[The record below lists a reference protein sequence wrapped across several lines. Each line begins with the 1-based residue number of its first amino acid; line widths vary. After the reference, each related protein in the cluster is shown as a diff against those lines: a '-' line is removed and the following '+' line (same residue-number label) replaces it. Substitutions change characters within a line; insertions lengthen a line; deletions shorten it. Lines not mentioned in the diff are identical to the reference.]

1 VFGVSNA
8 GIAIGV
14 VCGVLIL
21 ALLISALRNPILR
34 RLAVRNA
41 LRWPATTILVVFGTM
56 IGTAMI
62 TGSLVVG
69 DNVRAWVYSDVEER
83 LGEIDQIIY
92 LPDPYGIADDRVRQ
106 NPDISFFPLNISS
119 HISVEKIN
127 ENLQTSGSNASVNG
141 VLPVIQ
147 QPAPVQGLDGSTD
160 ELKGVVPEVAVLAMD
175 WHQLANFGDSPPET
189 GQPASG
195 QAVIS
200 EKIAESLNIAAGDTL
215 QIIAGD
221 NTGDFVV
228 NEIVPMRGIAGYGG
242 MGWEGLPGAVMIGL
256 DDAQALFA
264 DGESVVNSLFISHSG
279 AVTKSQTHTGDVR
292 SALEPLLQE
301 VDLPVPFNIVPIKE
315 GMTEEVTW
323 VSAMFLIFS
332 SFVIIAG
339 LALTVNIYVSLAEDR
354 RSAMG
359 IARALGMR
367 RGHLARLSLYEG
379 LIHSLLAAV
388 VGVVVGLGL
397 ARIGF
402 LAMNRLLDFVEFE
415 TFVMRIES
423 ILTAGTAGVLISMS
437 TVFFTIL
444 RTSHINIVAAMRG
457 LSDPKRVHRSRWSL
471 IWPILVILA
480 GTGLTMLAVVNH
492 NVFGWVLGPPILI
505 IGCGYL
511 VRAIGLYLGVRSLQ
525 ASIVLTVT
533 FLSAMIYAWLTNEF
547 STAVQQEH
555 EATPLAFIL
564 IALVLVS
571 GGVGIIA
578 LNLSAMLKPL
588 HWVTSRARRA
598 LPTTRMALAYPSSK
612 PLRTSFTILM
622 FTIVLFVVTLMHVM
636 IGLFSQ
642 GMVEMSDY
650 EFGGFEV
657 LVFPNPA
664 NPLPDLGERI
674 NASNTPELAVVD
686 RVSALYISQLALPEY
701 SLRDYA
707 NRRDRTAAD
716 MDGPL
721 HEQVMGVDEV
731 FLNQTWTR
739 LVERAPGFDS
749 ERDVWQAMV
758 EDSSLVV
765 VDSQYRADGIDR
777 SRPPL
782 QAGDTITLG
791 SLETGAT
798 AEKLVAGVMEE
809 QTFWE
814 TPIRGIV
821 VNAAALRDEFGTD
834 QFDSPAIYLVG
845 VEAGSDDRAVARA
858 IEQEFVT
865 AGVTSRS
872 VGDVVAG
879 EQQWFGFMRIVQGF
893 LGFGLFVGVAGL
905 AVVAVRAV
913 HQRRRDIGTLR
924 ALGFR
929 KEMVLGY
936 FLAESSIVAIIGIL
950 LGTGIGSLSSIIIYR
965 YVLPQGTDIE
975 FIYPVTE
982 VALTS
987 LGIFVVAL
995 AFTVIP
1001 AIRASNLPV
1010 VDALRPIE

>member
-1 VFGVSNA
+1 VFVSSV
-8 GIAIGV
+8 GAIISL

-21 ALLISALRNPILR
+21 ALLISALRNPTLR

-69 DNVRAWVYSDVEER
+69 DNVRAWAYSDVEER
-83 LGEIDQIIY
+83 LGELDQIIY

-106 NPDISFFPLNISS
+106 NPDIAFFPLDLSV
-119 HISVEKIN
+119 HISIEQIN
-127 ENLQTSGSNASVNG
+127 ENLQTSGSNASLNG

-147 QPAPVQGLDGSTD
+147 QPAPVRGLDGITN
-160 ELKGVVPEVAVLAMD
+160 ELKGVVPEAAVLAMD
-175 WHQLANFGDSPPET
+175 WYQLANFGDNPPKTGNPSTGET
-189 GQPASG
+189 
-195 QAVIS
+195 VIS
-200 EKIAESLNIAAGDTL
+200 EMMAESLNIAIDDTL
-215 QIIAGD
+215 QIIAGER
-221 NTGDFVV
+221 TGDFVV
-228 NEIVPMRGIAGYGG
+228 NAIVPTRGIAGYGG

-256 DDAQALFA
+256 DDARALFA
-264 DGESVVNSLFISHSG
+264 DGEPVVNSLFVSHSG
-279 AVTKSQTHTGDVR
+279 TVTRSQIHTGDVR

-301 VDLPVPFNIVPIKE
+301 VDVPVPFKIVAIKE
-315 GMTEEVTW
+315 GMTDEVTW
-323 VSAMFLIFS
+323 VSTMFLIFS

-354 RSAMG
+354 RSTMG
-359 IARALGMR
+359 ISRALGMR
-367 RGHLARLSLYEG
+367 RGHVIRLSLYEG
-379 LIHSLLAAV
+379 LFYSLLAAI
-388 VGVVVGLGL
+388 VGVIVGLGL
-397 ARIGF
+397 ARVGF
-402 LAMNRLLDFVEFE
+402 LVMNRLLDFIQFE
-415 TFVMRIES
+415 SFVVRSES
-423 ILTAGTAGVLISMS
+423 ILTAGAAGVLISMI
-437 TVFFTIL
+437 TVFFTVIH
-444 RTSHINIVAAMRG
+444 TSHINVVAAMRG
-457 LSDPKRVHRSRWSL
+457 MADPKRTHRSRWSL
-471 IWPILVILA
+471 IWPMLVIL
-480 GTGLTMLAVVNH
+480 TGMVLTTLAVVTS

-511 VRAIGLYLGVRSLQ
+511 VRAIGLYRGVRSLQ
-525 ASIVLTVT
+525 SSIVLTIT
-533 FLSAMIYAWLTNEF
+533 FLNAMVYAWLTNEF

-555 EATPLAFIL
+555 EATPIAFIL
-564 IALVLVS
+564 IALVLVF

-588 HWVTSRARRA
+588 HWVSARARRA
-598 LPTTRMALAYPSSK
+598 LPTTRMALVYPSAK

-636 IGLFSQ
+636 IGVFSE
-642 GMVEMSDY
+642 GMVELSDY

-674 NASNTPELAVVD
+674 SAANTPELTVVN

-707 NRRDRTAAD
+707 NRRDRTAVD

-731 FLNQTWTR
+731 FLNQTLTR
-739 LVERAPGFDS
+739 LVEHAPGFES
-749 ERDVWQAMV
+749 EQDVWRAMA
-758 EDSSLVV
+758 EDPSLVI

-782 QAGDTITLG
+782 QPGDTVTLEN
-791 SLETGAT
+791 LETGAT
-798 AEKLVAGVMEE
+798 AEKLVVGVMEE

-821 VNAAALRDEFGTD
+821 VNANALRDEFGAG

-845 VEAGSDDRAVARA
+845 VEPGSDDRAVATA

-865 AGVTSRS
+865 AGVSSRS

-929 KEMVLGY
+929 KEMILGY
-936 FLAESSIVAIIGIL
+936 FLAESSLVAIIGIL

-965 YVLPQGTDIE
+965 YVLPPETDIQ

-987 LGIFVVAL
+987 LGIFAVAL

-1001 AIRASNLPV
+1001 AIRASNLSV
-1010 VDALRPIE
+1010 VEALRPIE